1 MLKPK
6 DLQYKIISVKT
17 LTNDFT
23 ALLLNVNRILSKC
36 PNHHDNLEIC
46 KEYCA
51 LLRVGD
57 SSNESLFS
65 AQKITEIKE
74 CNSFTQLFQIASL
87 HMSWDEHSILT
98 QIVDQCDSVEGQLE
112 IEKFEE
118 KLALCQGLEV
128 ILSTSQENLSEDFAR
143 FLIVIAKPYRRLTIE
158 EYAKV
163 KTFIFSNLKTHAYV
177 AVGFFKLLYRSLH
190 IEWFVTVQAVPH
202 MIKNAQQHKDIFI
215 KESFIFMQIG
225 CKVVIDIKVCAKVFH
240 KYSIYVHIL
249 VHIRMC
255 IIIMIISLHIYI
267 LYM

>member
-6 DLQYKIISVKT
+6 DLQCTIISVKKLNT
-17 LTNDFT
+17 DFT
-23 ALLLNVNRILSKC
+23 ALLLNVSRILSKC
-36 PNHHDNLEIC
+36 PNHRYNLKIC
-46 KEYCA
+46 KDYCA

-65 AQKITEIKE
+65 AQKITEIKK

-98 QIVDQCDSVEGQLE
+98 QIVDQCDSVEGQEE
-112 IEKFEE
+112 IKKFEE

-143 FLIVIAKPYRRLTIE
+143 FSIVIDKPYRRLTME

-177 AVGFFKLLYRSLH
+177 AVGFLKLLYHSLH

-202 MIKNAQQHKDIFI
+202 MIKNAQQCKDIFV
-215 KESFIFMQIG
+215 KESFVFMQIG

-240 KYSIYVHIL
+240 
-249 VHIRMC
+249 
-255 IIIMIISLHIYI
+255 
-267 LYM
+267 